1 MWRACRWCTARIDP
15 GAPPSVTLCRACLRR
30 SVRVNCSFC
39 SAEYRGA
46 ASELPNPVCRQC
58 YTLSRA
64 GPPHPC
70 QFCGLNAAFGTAA
83 SCVRCQEFEKALGP
97 PSICQSCG
105 MRAAFPRTKQQLE
118 RTANMLFCF
127 LCTREYKRRKHDD
140 AVKRR
145 RATRPP
151 SASSSGCIADDDG
164 DAFLAVRS
172 LDALPYHVLQCGF
185 GFLDLG
191 DVVLTLPL
199 VCRAFRNAIMESRFL
214 RTAGFHVLTL
224 PPAVQDRRFRSILG
238 IMDAT
243 HVHSLTITNC
253 ACLVLDFLHLFPSL
267 KRLDCSGCSFD
278 EATFEGVSFPALEYL
293 AAANTQRGQRRPIPR
308 QLPACPSI
316 RALDVE
322 NCYYSCS
329 GSGTVLRRMTEPGC
343 ALKILD
349 VSRNRIS
356 AGDVNV
362 LDANALQYL
371 DVSRCDFTAPDLPL
385 YIVSRFRKLRY
396 LNLRSA
402 RSAPIGPG
410 VVRRVLSTC
419 RLLEVLDI
427 SASLVDASA
436 FTETHQFLTALYMHN
451 CRNVTKRPLLSDA
464 VSKFPALTALDVS
477 GCTDLDDRS
486 VCSLGTI
493 ANCKIARLN
502 LGSLVK
508 ISVKSV
514 ESLSESLTS
523 LREIRIGGA
532 WYVQSSDRI
541 DARARLLNPS
551 VRLVRHD
558 PETDEERE
566 KMLTQFGA

>member
-371 DVSRCDFTAPDLPL
+371 DVSRCDFTAPGSRCDLGALLNRTDLGGRADLPL

-419 RLLEVLDI
+419 RLLEVLGMHCAALSLVAGAFNTWSSSDI

-436 FTETHQFLTALYMHN
+436 FTETHQFLTCVPGPARLLLMILLTWSTRALYMHN
-451 CRNVTKRPLLSDA
+451 CRNVTKRPLLSGTGG
-464 VSKFPALTALDVS
+464 VSHVGYAAL
-477 GCTDLDDRS
+477 
-486 VCSLGTI
+486 
-493 ANCKIARLN
+493 
-502 LGSLVK
+502 
-508 ISVKSV
+508 
-514 ESLSESLTS
+514 
-523 LREIRIGGA
+523 IGVP
-532 WYVQSSDRI
+532 VQ
-541 DARARLLNPS
+541 
-551 VRLVRHD
+551 
-558 PETDEERE
+558 
-566 KMLTQFGA
+566 MLFRNSPR